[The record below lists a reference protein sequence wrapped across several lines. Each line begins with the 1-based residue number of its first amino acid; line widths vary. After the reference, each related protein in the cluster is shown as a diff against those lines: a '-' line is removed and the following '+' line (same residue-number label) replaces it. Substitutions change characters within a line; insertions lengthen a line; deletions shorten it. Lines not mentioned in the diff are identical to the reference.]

1 MTGVEPFPEGFSGA
15 VYLNYQSA
23 GEPKWIYLG
32 KVSNQKPSSIY
43 KIAKLKHEQNYLG
56 NNPFTFDSSSSKN
69 VTSTITNA
77 LIGISVE
84 MNNVIDQ
91 LQPSTEAQVTN
102 ISSFVEFSTKML
114 QNFYNYVSSFSLVV
128 PVDGQQY
135 VPLNTLQNWYTTFER
150 RLTQNPNFWKN
161 L

>member
-1 MTGVEPFPEGFSGA
+1 M
-15 VYLNYQSA
+15 
-23 GEPKWIYLG
+23 
-32 KVSNQKPSSIY
+32 
-43 KIAKLKHEQNYLG
+43 G
-56 NNPFTFDSSSSKN
+56 NNPFALEGNQN

-84 MNNVIDQ
+84 TNNVIDQ
-91 LQPSTEAQVTN
+91 LQPSIEAQVTN

-128 PVDGQQY
+128 PADGQQY
-135 VPLNTLQNWYTTFER
+135 VPLSTLQNWYTTFER
-150 RLTQNPNFWKN
+150 RLGQNPNFWKN